1 MSEQKN
7 EKPKVGNARTLV
19 KRKDIDQTAGRM
31 RSVWYVISA
40 NRDALQTE

>member
-1 MSEQKN
+1 MVRGRILNIDKLL
-7 EKPKVGNARTLV
+7 TLV

-31 RSVWYVISA
+31 RPVWYVISA